1 MKVLT
6 ETHKNVCVCVCAPER
21 ESPFVVDAE
30 ARQSGNGVP
39 LLQFL
44 QTDYTLAGI
53 PGQHVI

>member
-1 MKVLT
+1 MGSDSDVCGVG
-6 ETHKNVCVCVCAPER
+6 VCVCVWMW

-44 QTDYTLAGI
+44 KTDYTLAGI
-53 PGQHVI
+53 PRQHVI